1 MKITLSV
8 KQLGKKQALL
18 QDTIIDLAISSTT
31 VTLQELIEAIVS
43 NQVTIFKQKS
53 FEWDDL
59 DTIHLPKENYLPML
73 IDTGKVGFGAL
84 YNHNEID
91 LEKAKETAI
100 LAFQDGLFAVFYG
113 DDEIE
118 SLTSLLDLATN
129 KPLLFLRLTF
139 LTGSYW

>member
-1 MKITLSV
+1 MKLTLSV

-18 QDTIIDLAISSTT
+18 QDTIIDVTMSSTT
-31 VTLQELIEAIVS
+31 ITLQELIDLIVS
-43 NQVTIFKQKS
+43 NQVAVFKQKS

-59 DTIHLPKENYLPML
+59 DTIHLPKEHYLPML
-73 IDTGKVGFGAL
+73 IDTGKVGFGAV

-100 LAFQDGLFAVFYG
+100 LAFQDGLFTVFYG

-118 SLTSLLDLATN
+118 SLTSLIDLATN